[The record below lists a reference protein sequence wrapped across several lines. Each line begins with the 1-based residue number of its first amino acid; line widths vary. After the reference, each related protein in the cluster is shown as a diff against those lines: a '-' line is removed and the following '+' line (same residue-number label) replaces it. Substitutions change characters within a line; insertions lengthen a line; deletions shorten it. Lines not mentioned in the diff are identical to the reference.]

1 MEDVEMTS
9 LFFCWWHQIFS
20 DHPIAAEMTSEH
32 ELQEPGNLGEVL
44 LENSS
49 PLNYGRS
56 ENFGSENCL
65 ILFVSTYK
73 HMCKMHQNDG
83 QMIWGSQFSRLLR
96 TSHFGDHKCGRRPR
110 NHPGF
115 APFVRQSRETASR
128 WSRRLEWYGWEPEAG
143 WPVTH
148 TSGNQWKKSGYSE
161 IMVKTSS
168 MWFWNNFSIFFGRC
182 YQYMYRICKSTTTDA
197 ATCS

>member
-1 MEDVEMTS
+1 MTS

-96 TSHFGDHKCGRRPR
+96 TSHFGGHRRGCRPR
-110 NHPGF
+110 NRPGF

-128 WSRRLEWYGWEPEAG
+128 WSRRLEWYGWEPEAVE
-143 WPVTH
+143 PVKH
-148 TSGNQWKKSGYSE
+148 TSGNQCKIEKLDTGKLWWKLHPCGPG
-161 IMVKTSS
+161 KTFLS
-168 MWFWNNFSIFFGRC
+168 FLGGAISICIEFVNLQPQMRLLVA
-182 YQYMYRICKSTTTDA
+182 R
-197 ATCS
+197 